1 MFDPRRLLFF
11 IGNKLRRKKYRDDVS
26 ALGWSPEEKWEA
38 DFSKPAKSR
47 FDIKSESSCD
57 ANLEKSSLSL
67 SLRKTGCIAW
77 VWTPGYAWGDQIIEA
92 RLRLLSMG
100 GYAASGILFRMVDE
114 SSCYMLL
121 VSNRGYFR
129 LDVIRNNMPFP
140 LIGWTETPAAGE
152 ESRTGETGFTIKVIA
167 YGSRFTLFVNG
178 TWAAELNDSSIS
190 KGALG
195 FALAS
200 YEAGSGAGA
209 DAGAYTARAF
219 LDALTVDSRAAEV
232 EAAHDAWNGSPE
244 IPPGRRFA
252 LAGTF
257 AAMAEPNPALVQI
270 RKAWEHAPKRMP
282 GELLL
287 ASHLARQ
294 LELYEEAG
302 EYADACL
309 AEGPGPLEGEAAA
322 EKAKILYASG
332 QFGALKE
339 YLDGEPGLC
348 ARDPAVLTLLGHALW
363 NLGTYGEAAAV
374 YDRAFDLDGENGLPA
389 KNAANM
395 YEMLGRKE
403 EALNRYLEGGR
414 AFLAADNY
422 GDLGA
427 IVPKLLSLGKDNWEA
442 HALAGKWA
450 FGIEDW
456 RMAEAEFDTAE
467 DLRKAARPKPHKD
480 PALIFLMALLM
491 VRRGKRRQAVSLF
504 EDAVKY
510 APDYGLFR
518 FRLAENRFLLDPD
531 DPRASEDVNA
541 ALSLMQDGGESFGW
555 ASNLAA
561 QIELHR
567 GNPEAASLHLE
578 KAAALLGE
586 VPAIRVN
593 RGALFFL
600 RGSLDKALA
609 VLVTDGAGDPEGL
622 MANCAGNLLV
632 RAERYEEADE
642 QYRLALLRSPGNA
655 EYLINRASCLVKLE
669 RYGEADEILARAH
682 SRAPSPEILELISYV
697 AVKKGEFSRAES
709 AVRSALE
716 MEGDHAPSLLSLG
729 WLCIQAGRWD
739 EAEGIIGH
747 LDALEL
753 TGEHAGSR
761 EELRKRWENGVY
773 RFISCASCER
783 SWRMPKSQ
791 PPVPSIRLYAMPPDG
806 LPAGSCPECGKTWCI
821 GCAKEH
827 LDPSGRF
834 LCPHCGKPLKLI
846 DEGLKKLISDW
857 ASAEIKPPAPED
869 PPEPPPPAAPP
880 PAPGAMPTGGA
891 PDVPS
896 VVVDAPPASTAPIA
910 TNTPDAPPAGTPA
923 VTDAPDAAPAGTPP
937 SDTSAATDVPDAPP
951 VGTPPA
957 SGAMPA
963 DGAPDAP
970 PADAP
975 DAPDTALPLSPDA
988 DPQNTSF

>member
-1 MFDPRRLLFF
+1 MFF

-26 ALGWSPEEKWEA
+26 ALQWSPEEKWEA

-57 ANLEKSSLSL
+57 ANLEKGSLSL

-77 VWTPGYAWGDQIIEA
+77 VWTPGYSWGDQIIEA

-114 SSCYMLL
+114 SSCYMFL
-121 VSNRGYFR
+121 VSGRGYFR

-140 LIGWTETPAAGE
+140 LIGWTEVSSAAGE
-152 ESRTGETGFTIKVIA
+152 ESRTEETGFTVKVIA
-167 YGSRFTLFVNG
+167 YGNRFTLFVNG
-178 TWAAELNDSSIS
+178 TWAAELNDASIS

-200 YEAGSGAGA
+200 YEAGSGA
-209 DAGAYTARAF
+209 DTGAYTARAF

-232 EAAHDAWNGSPE
+232 EAAHDMWNGSPE

-257 AAMAEPNPALVQI
+257 AAMAEPNPALVQLK
-270 RKAWEHAPKRMP
+270 KAWEHAPKRMP

-287 ASHLARQ
+287 ASRLARQ

-339 YLDGEPGLC
+339 YLDRETDLC

-363 NLGTYGEAAAV
+363 NLGTYGEAAAA

-403 EALNRYLEGGR
+403 EALNRYLKGGR

-422 GDLGA
+422 GDLGI

-467 DLRKAARPKPHKD
+467 DLRKAARPRPHKD

-491 VRRGKRRQAVSLF
+491 VRGGKRRQAVSLF

-531 DPRASEDVNA
+531 DPRAPEDINA
-541 ALSLMQDGGESFGW
+541 ALSLMQGGGESFGW

-593 RGALFFL
+593 RGVLFFL
-600 RGSLDKALA
+600 RGSLEKALA

-739 EAEGIIGH
+739 EAEEIIGH

-834 LCPHCGKPLKLI
+834 LCPVCGKSLKLT

-857 ASAEIKPPAPED
+857 ASAEIRPSAPE
-869 PPEPPPPAAPP
+869 EPPPVEGP
-880 PAPGAMPTGGA
+880 PAPGAMPIADGA
-891 PDVPS
+891 PAAGAASAAVSDV
-896 VVVDAPPASTAPIA
+896 V
-910 TNTPDAPPAGTPA
+910 PA
-923 VTDAPDAAPAGTPP
+923 VAAAPA
-937 SDTSAATDVPDAPP
+937 ATD
-951 VGTPPA
+951 
-957 SGAMPA
+957 
-963 DGAPDAP
+963 APDAP

-975 DAPDTALPLSPDA
+975 PVTADASDTAPPLSPDA
-988 DPQNTSF
+988 DPQNASF